1 MGKSKHRKPTT
12 TRVRAVPEA
21 GATTY
26 AYTVRIHAADPD
38 ETGFWVDVPA
48 LPGCV
53 TQGETYEEA
62 LANAQEAIQLYL
74 EGLVEEGLQI
84 PEERPKRP
92 PTKVIMSVRRGRA
105 CPLVH

>member
-1 MGKSKHRKPTT
+1 MAKSKRSKSVTS
-12 TRVRAVPEA
+12 RVRAIPDT
-21 GATTY
+21 GAVKAY

-74 EGLVEEGLQI
+74 EGLVEEGLAI

-92 PTKVIMSVRRGRA
+92 PAKVVMSVRLPA
-105 CPLVH
+105 AV